1 MLITRTSQATGVVRT
16 MDLPVTDEQLITL
29 ATTNALVQDIFPDL
43 TDSQREFIM
52 TGITDDEWDEIFNEY
67 ESWSEK
73 QYAIG
78 SEFDDI
84 PF

>member
-1 MLITRTSQATGVVRT
+1 MLITKQSQATGVVHT
-16 MDLPVTDEQLITL
+16 LDIPVTEEQLITL
-29 ATTNALVQDIFPDL
+29 ATTNSLIQDVCPNL
-43 TDSQREFIM
+43 TDSQREFLM
-52 TGITDDEWDEIFNEY
+52 TGITDDEWEEIFNEY

-78 SEFDDI
+78 SEFDDL